1 MPVIIWEEPVAAGAG
16 GLVLLAL
23 SGWFLTAAAL
33 AGASGAAAIAAFNYL
48 IPSAAIRGLAVVRT
62 AARYGERLW
71 SHEAALRAL
80 AFLKPGTQSMHGITC
95 CVTLGSGRTRFT
107 LRLFKQKN

>member
-1 MPVIIWEEPVAAGAG
+1 M
-16 GLVLLAL
+16 
-23 SGWFLTAAAL
+23 
-33 AGASGAAAIAAFNYL
+33 AAIAAFNYL

-80 AFLKPGTQSMHGITC
+80 AGLRSALFARLAHAD
-95 CVTLGSGRTRFT
+95 GRTAPAEARCLQQHEDAEPKHGDG
-107 LRLFKQKN
+107 LRGTEHPEPGKPQRMQHHISIRMGF